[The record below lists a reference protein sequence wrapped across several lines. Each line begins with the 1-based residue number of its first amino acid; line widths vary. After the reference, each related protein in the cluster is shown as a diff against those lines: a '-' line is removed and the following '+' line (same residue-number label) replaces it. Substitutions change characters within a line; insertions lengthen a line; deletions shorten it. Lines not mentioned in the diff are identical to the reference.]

1 MRQVDA
7 EQPNIPVDAKLKS
20 NPETLI
26 LLGVGPIAGLQRSER
41 AFHSFFF
48 CPCRV
53 SEGKSVASGRDMLA
67 SRMSGCMCLFALSP
81 QFLDSFQDVRPP
93 FVIWIAAQDLLVP

>member
-7 EQPNIPVDAKLKS
+7 EQPNIPVGARSKS
-20 NPETLI
+20 NPTDLDSAGRWSDRWTTLRTRFPS
-26 LLGVGPIAGLQRSER
+26 L
-41 AFHSFFF
+41 FFR
-48 CPCRV
+48 PCRV
-53 SEGKSVASGRDMLA
+53 SEGKSVAFGPDMLA
-67 SRMSGCMCLFALSP
+67 SRIFRRMCLFALPP